1 MKQINNILNQNWD
14 FALQNL
20 LYIQYSTYNV
30 GCSCLLVLYSV
41 LILISIL
48 SIIFTIMILLIYF
61 LGNVY
66 ACVHIEHVELDE
78 KLVVSSIHLLR
89 RNSRLCNSEDT
100 SDSWYMK
107 YEIRKDTIRSTKF
120 QSKKVAIT
128 CFFSWFYIFF
138 IKLLHM
144 LINFTH
150 RKNWTVYKLIFYN
163 LY

>member
-1 MKQINNILNQNWD
+1 M
-14 FALQNL
+14 
-20 LYIQYSTYNV
+20 YIQYSTYNV
-30 GCSCLLVLYSV
+30 GCSFLLVLYSV

-100 SDSWYMK
+100 SD
-107 YEIRKDTIRSTKF
+107 I
-120 QSKKVAIT
+120 
-128 CFFSWFYIFF
+128 
-138 IKLLHM
+138 
-144 LINFTH
+144 
-150 RKNWTVYKLIFYN
+150 
-163 LY
+163 